1 MSRIHPDRLQMISQE
16 SDESPS
22 YEQPPTAI
30 SGQSSRSSV
39 SSLPDDSLSGPS
51 AGHDNGWA
59 SRRAR
64 STSQATYLPSDSPPR
79 PTTNASASIV
89 RAASDPIPAELA
101 WANRALTSTPST
113 PAVPS
118 HIVPTDP
125 RVPHSHIAPALKQ
138 LEIPSEERKLE
149 FLLRTIEQR
158 ITLDRTIAWRWT
170 RHDSELLLKLVSEH
184 KTLHRGYSM
193 RVRAMD
199 TALASFFVF
208 IDCYRA
214 KRVEPEVEEPTTDAL
229 REGFQHIILDLCEDA
244 KTHVRKRAYPA
255 LLRMSQT
262 DLTVVKHH
270 TSILAQLL
278 HNDGEGEL
286 ALLQDIFAQH
296 MSLCL
301 SEWLQVAIDD
311 ICFGDLRGVVLDFF
325 SSVFGQKALEGIIDN
340 GPQEAQ
346 LALHLAPV
354 LPIADRD
361 QYEVITNVLRSLQ
374 NVWLDTDD
382 PSSMEEKNAARD
394 AGAAVLWNLYLV
406 LMDQSK
412 TFVSGPAD
420 VPLLTFKTSE
430 LLRLIPQNSAG
441 VFIAGGAALFND
453 LVKLLLGMG
462 VPECHEVD
470 HGFKKLS
477 KAKIFLN
484 ELEVSTRYFFCLLPP
499 MDPVDERNTSNKAS
513 AIHHFTPIQRIAFF
527 RSAANLST
535 KVASAAKESP
545 AELGYPGQST
555 AIDITKVTTR
565 ALMTHV
571 PVGGMTIQGS
581 GNFEESTAIAEAR
594 EAYSLL
600 AAEALLI
607 AIHMCES
614 YLLTTADGLANIT
627 NDVQVRRRVKALT
640 ALAQQVDKAQSG
652 PMEVLEAAKVV
663 RTLGSAFFKVRSSVD
678 THTLMPKWLMQPL
691 PLPAWEKSKPEVVK
705 EPATSS
711 KSGSRGQKRYRD
723 VSPVQERRV
732 DGRGV
737 VRANNDSNADTWDV
751 KGPPTPSG
759 LPRPECGISIRGAS
773 RADDRLAEWE
783 PDVYRPEPSLFA
795 RLDRHEDEPRC
806 GGRNLYARHDF
817 SDPHASDSYRDDY
830 YGHTNRR
837 DDEHVSSRSHRYQ
850 YDEPH
855 YHGLDSRAASSW
867 AQSRRS

>member
-1 MSRIHPDRLQMISQE
+1 MSPACFFSSLSLLTIIVLQIYLISSCVLSSSIIVSIRYYRHIEASCALANLRQTDSSSTPRLTWSRQLYDLQLVVALRSCQSRTRRYFKHPRRAQSERFSSFSTHRRPTCSTRASGQRRLAYGLDCSHSSSVDHWSPPLLQAILKTKVLQSCASGQSPSPKRNILLSPTSAPSLPGLAQLNHAATSAKMSRIHPDRLQMISQE
-16 SDESPS
+16 SNESPS
-22 YEQPPTAI
+22 YEQPPTAV
-30 SGQSSRSSV
+30 SGQSSRSSA
-39 SSLPDDSLSGPS
+39 SSLPDDSLFGPS

-125 RVPHSHIAPALKQ
+125 RVPHSHIAPAPKQ

-158 ITLDRTIAWRWT
+158 ITLDRTISWRWT

-214 KRVEPEVEEPTTDAL
+214 KRVEPEVEEPTIDAL
-229 REGFQHIILDLCEDA
+229 REGVQHIILDLCEDA

-286 ALLQDIFAQH
+286 ALVQDIFAQH
-296 MSLCL
+296 MSLSL

-354 LPIADRD
+354 LPISDRD
-361 QYEVITNVLRSLQ
+361 QYEVIINILHSLQ
-374 NVWLDTDD
+374 NVWPDTND

-406 LMDQSK
+406 LMGQSK
-412 TFVSGPAD
+412 TFVPGPAD

-430 LLRLIPQNSAG
+430 LLRLIPLNSAG

-453 LVKLLLGMG
+453 LVKLSLGMG

-477 KAKIFLN
+477 EAKIFLN

-499 MDPVDERNTSNKAS
+499 GDTVDERNTSNKAS

-545 AELGYPGQST
+545 AELGYPGKST

-565 ALMTHV
+565 ALMV
-571 PVGGMTIQGS
+571 
-581 GNFEESTAIAEAR
+581 
-594 EAYSLL
+594 
-600 AAEALLI
+600 
-607 AIHMCES
+607 
-614 YLLTTADGLANIT
+614 
-627 NDVQVRRRVKALT
+627 
-640 ALAQQVDKAQSG
+640 
-652 PMEVLEAAKVV
+652 
-663 RTLGSAFFKVRSSVD
+663 
-678 THTLMPKWLMQPL
+678 
-691 PLPAWEKSKPEVVK
+691 
-705 EPATSS
+705 
-711 KSGSRGQKRYRD
+711 
-723 VSPVQERRV
+723 
-732 DGRGV
+732 
-737 VRANNDSNADTWDV
+737 
-751 KGPPTPSG
+751 
-759 LPRPECGISIRGAS
+759 
-773 RADDRLAEWE
+773 
-783 PDVYRPEPSLFA
+783 
-795 RLDRHEDEPRC
+795 
-806 GGRNLYARHDF
+806 
-817 SDPHASDSYRDDY
+817 
-830 YGHTNRR
+830 
-837 DDEHVSSRSHRYQ
+837 
-850 YDEPH
+850 
-855 YHGLDSRAASSW
+855 
-867 AQSRRS
+867 SRRERL